1 MNFTPCTGKNKVP
14 SRILIIAFL
23 MASITSAHAI
33 IIRHDTGYTRYVAR
47 ESMFPSVFWLEQ
59 RSMRKVCVA
68 TLIDAQ
74 WALTAAH
81 CVEETDLRA
90 HIARAGE
97 YAVQIA
103 GLLSGIDKVVMH
115 PNYAFRYDQGHAD
128 EEVDLALLRLS
139 EPLSMPVPMP
149 LYREQD
155 ELDRVATLLGWGYF
169 GVGTTGI
176 QSDDGRFRMAQNR
189 VSEAQGRLRFNF
201 DDPRLPQS
209 RAVDLEGIPGLGDSG
224 GPALLQTTDGWQIA
238 GVAIGEIAAES
249 APVGVQGLYGAV
261 GVYERVSGHLGWI
274 ESVIHAAAIEPV
286 QFDSAHSE
294 D

>member
-1 MNFTPCTGKNKVP
+1 MP
-14 SRILIIAFL
+14 SRIFIITL
-23 MASITSAHAI
+23 LLASVTSADAI
-33 IIRHDTGYTRYVAR
+33 VIRHDTGYSRYVAS
-47 ESMFPSVFWLEQ
+47 ESTFPAVFWLEQ

-97 YAVQIA
+97 YIVQIA
-103 GLLSGIDKVVMH
+103 GLMSGIDKVVIH
-115 PNYAFRYDQGHAD
+115 PNYAFRYEQEHAN
-128 EEVDLALLRLS
+128 EEVDLALLHLR
-139 EPLSMPVPMP
+139 EPLAMPVPMP
-149 LYREQD
+149 LYREKD

-176 QSDDGRFRMAQNR
+176 QGDDGRFRMAKNR
-189 VSEAQGRLRFNF
+189 VSEALGRLRFDF
-201 DDPRLPQS
+201 DDPRLPHN
-209 RAVDLEGIPGLGDSG
+209 RAVELEGLPGLGDSG
-224 GPALLQTTDGWQIA
+224 GPALLQTADGWQIA

-261 GVYERVSGHLGWI
+261 GIYERVSEHLDWI
-274 ESVIHAAAIEPV
+274 ESVIHSVLIGLDQV
-286 QFDSAHSE
+286 DNTHSE

>member
-1 MNFTPCTGKNKVP
+1 
-14 SRILIIAFL
+14 
-23 MASITSAHAI
+23 
-33 IIRHDTGYTRYVAR
+33 
-47 ESMFPSVFWLEQ
+47 MFPSVFWLEQ
-59 RSMRKVCVA
+59 RSNRKICVA

-97 YAVQIA
+97 YVVQIA
-103 GLLSGIDKVVMH
+103 GVMSGIDTVVMH
-115 PNYAFRYDQGHAD
+115 PNYAFRYEQGHAS

-139 EPLSMPVPMP
+139 EPLAMPVPMS
-149 LYREQD
+149 LYRGQD

-176 QSDDGRFRMAQNR
+176 QSDDGRFRRANNR
-189 VSEAQGRLRFNF
+189 VTEANGRLRFDF
-201 DDPRLPQS
+201 DDPRQPDS
-209 RAVDLEGIPGLGDSG
+209 RAVELEGLPGLGDSG
-224 GPALLQTTDGWQIA
+224 GPALLQTAEGWHIA

-249 APVGVQGLYGAV
+249 APAGVQGLYGAV
-261 GVYERVSGHLGWI
+261 GVYERVSGHLDWI
-274 ESVIHAAAIEPV
+274 ESVIHAGLIERP
-286 QFDSAHSE
+286 QPDSTHSE

>member
-1 MNFTPCTGKNKVP
+1 MP
-14 SRILIIAFL
+14 SRIFIIALL
-23 MASITSAHAI
+23 MASITSVHAI
-33 IIRHDTGYTRYVAR
+33 VIRHDTGYSRYVAS
-47 ESMFPSVFWLEQ
+47 ESMFPAVFWLEQ

-103 GLLSGIDKVVMH
+103 GVMSGIDKVVMH
-115 PNYAFRYDQGHAD
+115 PNYAFRYQQDHASD
-128 EEVDLALLRLS
+128 EVDLALLHLR

-169 GVGTTGI
+169 GVGLRVYRATMGVFVWPTI
-176 QSDDGRFRMAQNR
+176 VSVRCRIDYVSISMTRACRTVEPSSSKVCQASAIVAAQRCCKRQMA
-189 VSEAQGRLRFNF
+189 
-201 DDPRLPQS
+201 
-209 RAVDLEGIPGLGDSG
+209 G
-224 GPALLQTTDGWQIA
+224 G
-238 GVAIGEIAAES
+238 
-249 APVGVQGLYGAV
+249 
-261 GVYERVSGHLGWI
+261 
-274 ESVIHAAAIEPV
+274 
-286 QFDSAHSE
+286 
-294 D
+294 

>member
-1 MNFTPCTGKNKVP
+1 
-14 SRILIIAFL
+14 
-23 MASITSAHAI
+23 
-33 IIRHDTGYTRYVAR
+33 
-47 ESMFPSVFWLEQ
+47 MFPSVFWLEQ

-90 HIARAGE
+90 HITRAGE
-97 YAVQIA
+97 YAVHIA
-103 GLLSGIDKVVMH
+103 GVLSGIDGVVMH
-115 PNYAFRYDQGHAD
+115 PNYAYRYEQEHAS
-128 EEVDLALLRLS
+128 EEVDLALLHLS
-139 EPLSMPVPMP
+139 EPLAMPMPMP

-176 QSDDGRFRMAQNR
+176 QSDDGRFRMAHNR
-189 VSEAQGRLRFNF
+189 VSDAHDRLRFDF
-201 DDPRLPQS
+201 DDPRLPSS
-209 RAVDLEGIPGLGDSG
+209 RAVDLEGLPGLGDSG
-224 GPALLQTTDGWQIA
+224 GPALLRTADGWQLA

-261 GVYERVSGHLGWI
+261 GIYERVSGHLDWI
-274 ESVIHAAAIEPV
+274 ASVIHAGLIEADQV
-286 QFDSAHSE
+286 DSTHSE
-294 D
+294 E

>member
-1 MNFTPCTGKNKVP
+1 MP
-14 SRILIIAFL
+14 SRIFIIALL
-23 MASITSAHAI
+23 MASITSVHAI
-33 IIRHDTGYTRYVAR
+33 VIRHDTGYSQYVAS

-103 GLLSGIDKVVMH
+103 GVMSGIDAVVMH
-115 PNYAFRYDQGHAD
+115 PNYAFRYEQDHLS
-128 EEVDLALLRLS
+128 EEVDLALLHLS
-139 EPLSMPVPMP
+139 EPLTMPVPMP
-149 LYREQD
+149 LYRERD

-176 QSDDGRFRMAQNR
+176 QSDDGRFRMAHNR
-189 VSEAQGRLRFNF
+189 VSEVHDRLRFDF
-201 DDPRLPQS
+201 DDPRLPGS
-209 RAVDLEGIPGLGDSG
+209 RAVDLEGLPGLGDSG
-224 GPALLQTTDGWQIA
+224 GPALLQTADGWRIA
-238 GVAIGEIAAES
+238 GVAIGEIAAAS
-249 APVGVQGLYGAV
+249 APLGVQGLYGAV
-261 GVYERVSGHLGWI
+261 GIYERVSGHLAWI
-274 ESVIHAAAIEPV
+274 ESVIHTGPIEPAQV
-286 QFDSAHSE
+286 DSTHSE